1 MEVVLGIDNL
11 IFIAVL
17 SKRAPEGQERRARSI
32 GIAMALI
39 SRLVLLC
46 FIGVII
52 SLKVTVISVGALQ
65 MSAKDI
71 ILFLGGAFLVYQ
83 ATQEIWETLEGDHE
97 HSDDGLVRKTLI
109 SVLVQMFVLNAV
121 FSIDGVITAV
131 GLTDIVM
138 VMILGVVISTVV
150 MLLAAEPL
158 TNFIERH
165 PTVQMLA
172 FSFLLLIGGTLI
184 LESLHS
190 LGIHVEKWA
199 IYSIMAFA
207 ALVEFTQPCPRRR
220 RHNVAA
226 LPKARR
232 DVAGRVDHGAD
243 VLKNELVNSGFGG
256 QDKPNETSTE
266 EQWVTGLARGAEAL
280 AIARL
285 LLELA
290 HADGAFDDSE
300 RRQLL
305 ADLSREFH
313 LSTDDATRLFD
324 YAEVR
329 FGDQVE
335 FSGLILRL
343 KRDCSVD
350 ERAEILRLLWKMAYA
365 DGQLHDFEFTLIRR
379 MAALLYVEGPAMS
392 KARRRALQELG
403 FDPDTPAGQDP
414 RPYLPRADERAYRL
428 CCCGAYLLVKGGHN
442 AVKRPFIQYR
452 TDS

>member
-1 MEVVLGIDNL
+1 MELLVAWMSSPEAWLALGMLTLMEVVLGIDNL

-71 ILFLGGAFLVYQ
+71 ILFLGGAFLVYK
-83 ATQEIWETLEGDHE
+83 ATQEIWETLEGDHD

-121 FSIDGVITAV
+121 FSIDSVITAV

-207 ALVEFTQPCPRRR
+207 ALVELLNLVARRR

-226 LPKARR
+226 LPRARR

-243 VLKNELVNSGFGG
+243 VLK
-256 QDKPNETSTE
+256 
-266 EQWVTGLARGAEAL
+266 
-280 AIARL
+280 
-285 LLELA
+285 
-290 HADGAFDDSE
+290 
-300 RRQLL
+300 
-305 ADLSREFH
+305 
-313 LSTDDATRLFD
+313 
-324 YAEVR
+324 
-329 FGDQVE
+329 
-335 FSGLILRL
+335 
-343 KRDCSVD
+343 
-350 ERAEILRLLWKMAYA
+350 
-365 DGQLHDFEFTLIRR
+365 
-379 MAALLYVEGPAMS
+379 
-392 KARRRALQELG
+392 
-403 FDPDTPAGQDP
+403 
-414 RPYLPRADERAYRL
+414 
-428 CCCGAYLLVKGGHN
+428 
-442 AVKRPFIQYR
+442 
-452 TDS
+452 